1 MQFVSSFHC
10 KKLLSGAYRNHA
22 MREDSLLYG
31 GRIRTSLDTV
41 DILNVGRFATVSR
54 PFVTETSLLKR
65 PICL

>member
-1 MQFVSSFHC
+1 
-10 KKLLSGAYRNHA
+10 